1 MLTDFLAACLT
12 AAGAVPAHAAQ
23 AADVLAYA
31 DSRGIP
37 SHGANRADT
46 YANEIEAK
54 LVDGVASPVVER
66 SSGCTAVIDGR
77 NALGAV
83 VCNLAMET
91 ALRLAKEH
99 GVGVVAARNS
109 NHFGA
114 AGYWANQAP
123 PRRQA
128 RPEASTSRLDLG
140 LASTMSQALSAGMI
154 GLSFTNTAP
163 FAAATGGC
171 TRAVGAGPS
180 CSCTSESSRDGR
192 VCMG

>member
-1 MLTDFLAACLT
+1 MPSPQHHHSLFALGLGLALGLALPHVLRLRRRRGLGGSTVKAGLTDTRAVRLPRRVLTDFLAACFT
-12 AAGAVPAHAAQ
+12 AAGAAPAHAAQ

-99 GVGVVAARNS
+99 GVGV
-109 NHFGA
+109 
-114 AGYWANQAP
+114 
-123 PRRQA
+123 
-128 RPEASTSRLDLG
+128 
-140 LASTMSQALSAGMI
+140 
-154 GLSFTNTAP
+154 
-163 FAAATGGC
+163 
-171 TRAVGAGPS
+171 
-180 CSCTSESSRDGR
+180 
-192 VCMG
+192 